1 MKRKKKKKNKKQ
13 KTKKQK
19 NTQTQRPRTLLISA
33 SNNII
38 LETKLGIVQGERIS
52 EY

>member
-1 MKRKKKKKNKKQ
+1 MKRKKKK
-13 KTKKQK
+13 K

-38 LETKLGIVQGERIS
+38 LETKLGIVQGERVS